1 MQKAFLLMIAAGTI
15 IGLAWPSGP
24 STAPAATAIGSAAAR
39 GEDGEEEPRETI
51 LERSGGGHFYADVEV
66 NGELVRFLVDTGAT
80 GVALTERDA
89 ERVGLKFDRGSY
101 EQVGMGASGPVR
113 GKFVTLDKVSLDGK
127 AAHKIEGAILEGSE
141 TSLLGQNYLGRFSI
155 EIRGN
160 TMRIY

>member
-1 MQKAFLLMIAAGTI
+1 MQKALLLMVSAGLV
-15 IGLAWPSGP
+15 IGVAWPSDR
-24 STAPAATAIGSAAAR
+24 PAAPVVSAMDGGAAA
-39 GEDGEEEPRETI
+39 EEGGDEPRETV

-66 NGELVRFLVDTGAT
+66 NGELVRFIVDTGAS

-89 ERVGLKFDRGSY
+89 KRVGLDFDRGEY
-101 EQVGMGASGPVR
+101 ELVGSGASGAVR

-127 AAHKIEGAILEGSE
+127 TARKIEGAILEGSE
-141 TSLLGQNYLGRFSI
+141 ISLLGQNYLGRFSI

>member
-1 MQKAFLLMIAAGTI
+1 MQKAFLLVVAAGTV
-15 IGLAWPSGP
+15 IGLALPSGRSAEP
-24 STAPAATAIGSAAAR
+24 TAPAISPTAVAEGS
-39 GEDGEEEPRETI
+39 DDVPRETV

-89 ERVGLKFDRGSY
+89 ERVGLSFDRGDY
-101 EQVGMGASGPVR
+101 EPVGMGAGGPIR

-141 TSLLGQNYLGRFSI
+141 ISLLGQNYLGRYSI
-155 EIRGN
+155 EMRGD